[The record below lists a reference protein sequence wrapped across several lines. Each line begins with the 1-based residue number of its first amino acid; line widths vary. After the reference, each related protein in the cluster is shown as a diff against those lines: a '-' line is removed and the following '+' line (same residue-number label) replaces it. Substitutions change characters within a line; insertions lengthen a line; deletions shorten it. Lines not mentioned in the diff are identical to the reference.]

1 MELTQKEKDTI
12 TDLVKAC
19 ELTIFESTGKKV
31 NLFFQH
37 KVVEKAKLTMEQV
50 TDIVCRELE
59 VDYDKVF
66 ERTRVRKIADA
77 RQIAIYLISKNCN
90 TTLSKIGRFLNYRD
104 HSTAHYSIKQ
114 VKAICDVDGSYRS
127 KLAKVE
133 LALLTA
139 QTEETF
145 NN

>member
-31 NLFFQH
+31 NLIFQH

-59 VDYDKVF
+59 VDYPKVF
-66 ERTRVRKIADA
+66 EKTRVRHIAEA
-77 RQIAIYLISKNCN
+77 RQIAMYLCYVNCN
-90 TTLSKIGRFLNYRD
+90 TTLKKVGRFFGGRD
-104 HSTAHYSIKQ
+104 HSTVMHSMKVVGNHLQTEADFRHKFKQ
-114 VKAICDVDGSYRS
+114 I
-127 KLAKVE
+127 E
-133 LALLTA
+133 LALLNA

>member
-19 ELTIFESTGKKV
+19 ELAIFESTGKKV

-37 KVVEKAKLTMEQV
+37 KVVEKTKLTMEQV

-59 VDYDKVF
+59 VDYHKVF
-66 ERTRVRKIADA
+66 EKTRVRNVVEA
-77 RQIAIYLISKNCN
+77 RQIAMYLCYINCN
-90 TTLSKIGRFLNYRD
+90 KSLKQIGRFFGGRD
-104 HSTAHYSIKQ
+104 HSTVLHSREVVGNHIQTEIDYRNKFKQ
-114 VKAICDVDGSYRS
+114 I
-127 KLAKVE
+127 E
-133 LALLTA
+133 FELLTA
-139 QTEETF
+139 QTF

>member
-19 ELTIFESTGKKV
+19 ELTIFVSTGKKV
-31 NLFFQH
+31 NLIFQH
-37 KVVEKAKLTMEQV
+37 KVVEKTKLTMEQV

-59 VDYDKVF
+59 VDYHKVF
-66 ERTRVRKIADA
+66 EKTRVRHIAEA
-77 RQIAIYLISKNCN
+77 RQIAMYLCYVNCN
-90 TTLSKIGRFLNYRD
+90 KSLKQVGRFFNRD
-104 HSTAHYSIKQ
+104 HSTVMHSREVVGNYLQTEFDFRHKFKRI
-114 VKAICDVDGSYRS
+114 
-127 KLAKVE
+127 E
-133 LALLTA
+133 LALLTV